1 MLPDALAHHHNIQW
15 RCLRPD
21 SNSVVQLRVEPGL
34 KVLQQTFLQD
44 VLYCSLFHTVNGYR
58 KTYLIAVKKS
68 HRTSSKFL
76 AHSKL
81 VLQWKV
87 KRLTYIYSYSKS
99 QLFSSSFIKMVSG
112 FGREEWGL
120 GCRWV
125 TEKKTEDWNSRFLP
139 LLFSNN

>member
-1 MLPDALAHHHNIQW
+1 MLPDALAHHDNIQW
-15 RCLRPD
+15 RCLKTRLEF
-21 SNSVVQLRVEPGL
+21 SCSVESRTRAESLTADLPARCL
-34 KVLQQTFLQD
+34 VLLTVSHCKWLQKT
-44 VLYCSLFHTVNGYR
+44 LPHCS
-58 KTYLIAVKKS
+58 KKS
-68 HRTSSKFL
+68 HRTLSKFL

-87 KRLTYIYSYSKS
+87 KRLMYLYSYSKS

-125 TEKKTEDWNSRFLP
+125 TEKKTEDWNSKFLP
-139 LLFSNN
+139 LLLSNN